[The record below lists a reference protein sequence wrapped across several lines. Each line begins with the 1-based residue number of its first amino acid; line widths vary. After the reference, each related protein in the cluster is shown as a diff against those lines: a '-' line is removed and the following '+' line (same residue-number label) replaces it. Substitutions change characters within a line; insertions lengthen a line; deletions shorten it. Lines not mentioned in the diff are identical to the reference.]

1 MRLEGQSKKTGIANL
16 TGSGVQIGYPSGL
29 SISFSDHVAFRT
41 HQIVERGL
49 QCCKLELVAEV
60 EGFPGHDAPTVNDGL
75 LFFPGAPPARTYGM
89 MNTAVFRTGRGTVMS
104 FLGSGPVLP
113 PISFSIM

>member
-29 SISFSDHVAFRT
+29 SISFSDHVTFRT
-41 HQIVERGL
+41 HQIAERRF

-60 EGFPGHDAPTVNDGL
+60 EGFPGHDAPTVNDGVGDHAKPHPEQHAGGWQASRFPYYLPEGLRKL
-75 LFFPGAPPARTYGM
+75 LA
-89 MNTAVFRTGRGTVMS
+89 
-104 FLGSGPVLP
+104 
-113 PISFSIM
+113 